1 MIRHIGLW
9 GLLMAL
15 SLLLASFFC
24 QPAWAQAGNLD
35 LILTGEGGFSG
46 SDNPSNNGFY
56 TTGLNG
62 YAFTGNLGYWFD
74 DTWEA
79 GFGAGPGRVDYQ
91 SCNAKEVCSSASSYS
106 LQARIFGRYNFNSGF
121 GGETSFAG
129 VQIVYVHARAALGNA
144 ILIRPVAG
152 YRFSLINDWS
162 LEVSVGAGV
171 PVAGD
176 TTRFSTNYDVQMGLS
191 IPLRSFQ

>member
-1 MIRHIGLW
+1 MIRGVGLQ
-9 GLLMAL
+9 GLLAAL
-15 SLLLASFFC
+15 SLLLAGFC
-24 QPAWAQAGNLD
+24 QPVWAQVGSLELM
-35 LILTGEGGFSG
+35 LIGEGGFSG
-46 SDNPSNNGFY
+46 SENPGNNGFY
-56 TTGLNG
+56 TTGLNS
-62 YAFTGNLGYWFD
+62 YALTGNLGYWFD

-91 SCNAKEVCSSASSYS
+91 NCNAKEVCSNASDSS

-121 GGETSFAG
+121 GGESSFVG
-129 VQIVYVHARAALGNA
+129 VQIVYVRAGATLGNA

-171 PVAGD
+171 PVGGD
-176 TTRFSTNYDVQMGLS
+176 TAQFPTNYDVQMGLV
-191 IPLRSFQ
+191 IPLGSAR